1 MTVRLERPDTPRRPD
16 RLRAAELLQA
26 SAVLVALVVVFLWQP
41 ISSNGY
47 YATTDMLQS
56 SPLLRV
62 APAGYT
68 IENNLL
74 GDPVWQMHPWLEWNR
89 DRLRQGDLP
98 LWNPY
103 NGSGVPHLA
112 NNVSA
117 VLSPFSVPFYALPF
131 RVALFVAAGFKLF
144 VLGLFTYLYLRRLR
158 VSHLAGTLGAV
169 AFMFSAY
176 NLLWLNWPHPGAGIC
191 LPAGLY
197 LVEVALAAADR
208 TRRWAAL
215 AAYAGIVAWAFLA
228 GHPET
233 LFFCLGLVIVYTVVR
248 LATAGGTGRE
258 RVVRISE
265 VAAATLLGAGI
276 SMVQTLPFL
285 EYLVRSTSYA
295 EGSTRALTHFD
306 PRFTTLHAFPNLF
319 GSPATRYYDPGPLR
333 GTLRL
338 PNGDPIVSN
347 YNEAVGF
354 YIGLVVLLLAGA
366 GAVSLV
372 RRRAEAPTD
381 VPRLVAG
388 FFTVTAVVWFLWV
401 HDIAGINSFVGRAPI
416 VELSVVSRSQPMW
429 LFALACL
436 AAIGLDHLCAP
447 RRRPAVAA
455 AGFLAGA
462 GALLALALVSQRLL
476 RDYFAGQP
484 SNGVASALGRGEVQE
499 HLRFIGLTFA
509 AGAGAVALL
518 IMARGRSWARIAGGA
533 GLVAMVFA
541 QSGFLLRHYNP
552 TIEPQYFYP
561 EPPAMAA
568 VLQTVGTETVLVDGL
583 MNADVNLWYRLHMPT
598 SYDGMGVENYDL
610 LQRRILA
617 VPDAIHWDRLAKVLG
632 IRYVATTGEATGMA
646 RVGGAGAVGVFQ
658 VPGGVPRYFSPAGA
672 QAVGGNEEALSM
684 LERAGFD
691 TLQTALIHA
700 EIPTTTG
707 TAGTVEVLREDAEE
721 IHLRVDRASP
731 GWLVALS
738 TRFPGWEAT
747 VNGRAVPL
755 RRANVAFTALPVD
768 AGASDVVLRLRPKS
782 VKYGLAITAGSL
794 LVIAGL
800 MAWTLRPAPAPT
812 AGGRRRGTTAR
823 RGG

>member
-1 MTVRLERPDTPRRPD
+1 MSSPGGSITSPRQ
-16 RLRAAELLQA
+16 LLQA
-26 SAVLVALVVVFLWQP
+26 AAVLAGLLVVFLWQP
-41 ISSNGY
+41 ITSNGY

-89 DRLRQGDLP
+89 DQLRKGDLP

-117 VLSPFSVPFYALPF
+117 VLSPFSVPFYVLPF
-131 RVALFVAAGFKLF
+131 RAALWVAAGFKLF
-144 VLGLFTYLYLRRLR
+144 VLGLFTYLYLRRIR
-158 VSHLAGTLGAV
+158 VSHLAGIVGAV

-197 LVEVALAAADR
+197 FVEVSLAAADR
-208 TRRWAAL
+208 TRRWGAL
-215 AAYAGIVAWAFLA
+215 AAYAGMVAWAFLA

-233 LFFCLGLVIVYTVVR
+233 LFFCLSLVIVYAVVR

-258 RVVRISE
+258 RVKRIAE
-265 VAAATLLGAGI
+265 VGAATLLGAGI

-306 PRFTTLHAFPNLF
+306 PRFTPLQAFPNLL
-319 GSPATRYYDPGPLR
+319 GNPATRYYDPGPLR

-338 PNGDPIVSN
+338 PNGDPIGSN

-366 GAVSLV
+366 GVLSLL
-372 RRRAEAPTD
+372 RRRGDTSA
-381 VPRLVAG
+381 VPRLVVG
-388 FFTVTAVVWFLWV
+388 FFTVTAVAWFLWV
-401 HDIAGINSFVGRAPI
+401 HDIGGINSVIGKAPI

-429 LFALACL
+429 LFALSCL
-436 AAIGLDHLCAP
+436 AAVGLDHVCAR
-447 RRRPAVAA
+447 RRRPVVTAVT
-455 AGFLAGA
+455 FLAGA
-462 GALLALALVSQRLL
+462 GALLLAALVSQRLL

-484 SNGVASALGRGEVQE
+484 SNGVASALGRAATRE

-518 IMARGRSWARIAGGA
+518 VLARGRQWARVAAGA
-533 GLVAMVFA
+533 GLIAMVFA

-561 EPPAMAA
+561 KPLPMAA
-568 VLQTVGTETVLVDGL
+568 VLKAVGSDTVLVDGIL
-583 MNADVNLWYRLHMPT
+583 NPDTNLWYRLHMPT
-598 SYDGMGVENYDL
+598 SYDGSGVENYDL

-617 VPDAIHWDRLAKVLG
+617 VPDAVHWERLAKVLG
-632 IRYVATTGEATGMA
+632 VRYVATTGQATGMEW
-646 RVGGAGAVGVFQ
+646 VGGAGAVNVYR

-672 QAVGGNEEALSM
+672 QPVRDNEEALQL
-684 LERAGFD
+684 LERPGFD
-691 TLQTALIHA
+691 TLQTVLVHA
-700 EIPTTTG
+700 DIDPTTG
-707 TAGTVEVLREDAEE
+707 AQGTVEVVREDAQEVR
-721 IHLRVDRASP
+721 LRVDRGGP
-731 GWLVALS
+731 GWVVALS

-747 VNGRAVPL
+747 VNGHSVPL
-755 RRANVAFTALPVD
+755 RRANVAFTAVPVP
-768 AGASDVVLRLRPKS
+768 GGPSDVVLRYRPKS
-782 VKYGLAITAGSL
+782 VKYGLALTAGSL
-794 LVIAGL
+794 LTIAGL
-800 MAWTLRPAPAPT
+800 MTWSLRPAPPPA
-812 AGGRRRGTTAR
+812 AGGRRRGTTAPPA
-823 RGG
+823 G

>member
-1 MTVRLERPDTPRRPD
+1 MTSPRQ
-16 RLRAAELLQA
+16 LLQ
-26 SAVLVALVVVFLWQP
+26 VVGLLIGLVVVFLWQP
-41 ISSNGY
+41 ITSNGY

-208 TRRWAAL
+208 ARRWAAL

-233 LFFCLGLVIVYTVVR
+233 LFFCLGLVIIYTVVR

-265 VAAATLLGAGI
+265 VAAATILGAGI

-338 PNGDPIVSN
+338 PNGDPIGSN

-354 YIGLVVLLLAGA
+354 YIGLIVLVLAGA
-366 GAVSLV
+366 GALSLV
-372 RRRAEAPTD
+372 RRRAGAPTD
-381 VPRLVAG
+381 VVPRLVVG
-388 FFTVTAVVWFLWV
+388 FFTVTAVLWFLWV

-416 VELSVVSRSQPMW
+416 VELSVVSRSQPIW

-455 AGFLAGA
+455 LGFLAGA

-484 SNGVASALGRGEVQE
+484 SNGVASALGRGEVRE

-509 AGAGAVALL
+509 AGAGAIALL
-518 IMARGRSWARIAGGA
+518 IMARGRPWARIAGGA

-561 EPPAMAA
+561 KTPAMAA
-568 VLQTVGTETVLVDGL
+568 VLESVGTEMVLVDGL
-583 MNADVNLWYRLHMPT
+583 LNADVNLWYRLRMPT
-598 SYDGMGVENYDL
+598 SYDGSGVENYDL

-617 VPDAIHWDRLAKVLG
+617 VPDHLHWERQAKVLG
-632 IRYVATTGEATGMA
+632 VRYVATTGSAPGWA
-646 RVGGAGAVGVFQ
+646 RVGGAGAVNVFQ
-658 VPGGVPRYFSPAGA
+658 VPNGMPRYFSPAGA
-672 QAVGGNEEALSM
+672 QPVGGNEEALSM

-700 EIPTTTG
+700 AVPTTTG
-707 TAGTVEVLREDAEE
+707 DAGTVEVLREDAEE
-721 IHLRVDRASP
+721 IRLRVDRTSP

-747 VNGRAVPL
+747 VNGKAVPL

-768 AGASDVVLRLRPKS
+768 AGASDVVLRYRPKS
-782 VKYGLAITAGSL
+782 VKYGLAATAGSL
-794 LVIAGL
+794 LAVAGL
-800 MAWTLRPAPAPT
+800 MAWSLRPSPARS
-812 AGGRRRGTTAR
+812 AGGRRPGTTAPPA
-823 RGG
+823 G